1 MVINIDWLSFSVLL
15 AMDDEE
21 VATGARLLCPLG
33 YSLIELGGT
42 NIYKR
47 RVMVYNEYGEKL
59 LTLLLEPHSK
69 ILDPKSMFV
78 EVANKWLYFDLSWVL
93 PLLDR
98 IHLYSFQSLSRLDVC
113 CDFNPDIHQVH
124 VIECLEDNSMYVSGK
139 REGVMFYDFGLNNN
153 GMQVTRAARC
163 LSWGSKN
170 SNFHWKLYNKSLEVY
185 EVDSSGRKWCN
196 KSYIEAQWKEAGLD
210 CDNVWR
216 LEWSVMGAAKFEW
229 RGMKLGF
236 DFVLRRDWIED
247 LYRDMVGTRFVIRAN
262 QGHKC
267 RKWDE
272 VVELLDLGE
281 KHHFRVRQRVAGV
294 EQRHTDHAATMR
306 AAIAQLERPETRCNV
321 MMKGC
326 WEQALRGTVEAGKLE
341 AYFYRQY
348 GMGLDDWIERYEKE
362 E

>member
-59 LTLLLEPHSK
+59 LTLLLEPYSK

-113 CDFNPDIHQVH
+113 CDFNPNIHQVH

-153 GMQVTRAARC
+153 GMRVTRAARC

-185 EVDSSGRKWCN
+185 EVDSNGRKWCN

-236 DFVLRRDWIED
+236 DFVLRKDWIED

-348 GMGLDDWIERYEKE
+348 GMGLDDWIYRYENE